1 MRGASD
7 WLNQVSHEAR
17 PTRTTT
23 QIWVV
28 TCHQYGISAFVSQ
41 TSFRGETSVGVA
53 KCRLFSQAMNCKVEQ
68 NLRCGRLSTV
78 ARLVEESESR
88 GPNTGHILQSAC
100 PVRDATVFTL
110 FQCFRLNGRKRLNV
124 GRFRPRPFNV
134 ELFMRRNLYDLGPN

>member
-1 MRGASD
+1 MEFCVRFSD
-7 WLNQVSHEAR
+7 VISGGNQCWR
-17 PTRTTT
+17 
-23 QIWVV
+23 
-28 TCHQYGISAFVSQ
+28 CKMSAV
-41 TSFRGETSVGVA
+41 
-53 KCRLFSQAMNCKVEQ
+53 FSGYEQ
-68 NLRCGRLSTV
+68 NLRCGRLSIV